1 MPAPTALLKK
11 PADEP
16 AAEVP
21 VAEADLDENDVLLDL
36 TAMNSL
42 DTPLQP
48 PPAAAAA
55 GMEIDEES
63 RPHFAPAKDAG
74 PVVRI
79 ETRK

>member
-16 AAEVP
+16 VADVP
-21 VAEADLDENDVLLDL
+21 VAEADLDENDILLDV

-48 PPAAAAA
+48 PSAAGA

-74 PVVRI
+74 PAVRI